1 MFNVSGGEVIII
13 LVLALVVLGPEKLPE
28 VLRKA
33 GKVYGDLRRLTTGFQ
48 EEFEETFKEPLR
60 EFRETANQARDMVNN
75 PLAGFKEDE
84 VIETSE
90 TSTDANVDADALPV
104 ASGSEPPYAPIVTAD
119 PSATDEPDTAFMPPP
134 VADAVLPTP
143 AAAAV
148 LAPPVAVP
156 LPPPAV
162 PLWTPPVGQERLD
175 PWAVDKAAD

>member
-33 GKVYGDLRRLTTGFQ
+33 GKIYGDLRRLTTGFQ

-84 VIETSE
+84 ATETSE
-90 TSTDANVDADALPV
+90 TTATSDAEPLPV
-104 ASGSEPPYAPIVTAD
+104 ATGSEPPYAPIVTAD
-119 PSATDEPDTAFMPPP
+119 PVAADPVADEPDAPFMPPP
-134 VADAVLPTP
+134 AVAALLPPP
-143 AAAAV
+143 AA
-148 LAPPVAVP
+148 P
-156 LPPPAV
+156 LPPPSA
-162 PLWTPPVGQERLD
+162 PLWTAPVGQERLD
-175 PWAVDKAAD
+175 PWAADKATD

>member
-33 GKVYGDLRRLTTGFQ
+33 GKVYGDLRRMTTGFQ

-60 EFRETANQARDMVNN
+60 EFRDTANQARDMVNN

-90 TSTDANVDADALPV
+90 TSEALPV
-104 ASGSEPPYAPIVTAD
+104 ASGSEPPYAPVVTAD
-119 PSATDEPDTAFMPPP
+119 PAVDEPVSPF
-134 VADAVLPTP
+134 
-143 AAAAV
+143 
-148 LAPPVAVP
+148 
-156 LPPPAV
+156 LPPPAGGAV
-162 PLWTPPVGQERLD
+162 LPPPTAQLPPPSAPLWTPPVGQERMD
-175 PWAVDKAAD
+175 PWAVDKATD

>member
-90 TSTDANVDADALPV
+90 TSDTAALPV
-104 ASGSEPPYAPIVTAD
+104 ASGSEPPYAPVVTAD
-119 PSATDEPDTAFMPPP
+119 PPANEPTSSFLPPP
-134 VADAVLPTP
+134 IGSAV
-143 AAAAV
+143 
-148 LAPPVAVP
+148 
-156 LPPPAV
+156 LPPPAALLPPPSV

-175 PWAVDKAAD
+175 PWAVEKAAD

>member
-90 TSTDANVDADALPV
+90 TSEALPV
-104 ASGSEPPYAPIVTAD
+104 ASGSDPPYAPVVTAD
-119 PSATDEPDTAFMPPP
+119 PSLDEPATPFLPQPT
-134 VADAVLPTP
+134 ADAVLPPPP
-143 AAAAV
+143 AAV
-148 LAPPVAVP
+148 T
-156 LPPPAV
+156 LPPPSA

-175 PWAVDKAAD
+175 PWAIDRATD

>member
-90 TSTDANVDADALPV
+90 TSESLPV
-104 ASGSEPPYAPIVTAD
+104 ASGSDPPYAPVVTAD
-119 PSATDEPDTAFMPPP
+119 PSLDEPATPFLPTAA
-134 VADAVLPTP
+134 ADAVLPP
-143 AAAAV
+143 PRAAV
-148 LAPPVAVP
+148 T
-156 LPPPAV
+156 LPPPSA

-175 PWAVDKAAD
+175 PWAIDRATD

>member
-33 GKVYGDLRRLTTGFQ
+33 GKVYGDLRRMTTGFQ

-90 TSTDANVDADALPV
+90 TADAAALPV
-104 ASGSEPPYAPIVTAD
+104 ASGSEPPYAPVVTAD
-119 PSATDEPDTAFMPPP
+119 AAGDEPASPFLPPP
-134 VADAVLPTP
+134 TAS
-143 AAAAV
+143 AV
-148 LAPPVAVP
+148 LAPPAAQ
-156 LPPPAV
+156 LPPPSA

-175 PWAVDKAAD
+175 PWAVDRATD

>member
-33 GKVYGDLRRLTTGFQ
+33 GKVYGDLRRMTTGFQ
-48 EEFEETFKEPLR
+48 EEFEDTFKEPLR

-90 TSTDANVDADALPV
+90 TSEALPV
-104 ASGSEPPYAPIVTAD
+104 ASGSEPPYAPVVIADPAVDEPASSFLPPPTAD
-119 PSATDEPDTAFMPPP
+119 TVLPPPSA
-134 VADAVLPTP
+134 
-143 AAAAV
+143 
-148 LAPPVAVP
+148 P
-156 LPPPAV
+156 LPPPSAA
-162 PLWTPPVGQERLD
+162 LWTPPVGQERLD
-175 PWAVDKAAD
+175 PWAIDRATD

>member
-33 GKVYGDLRRLTTGFQ
+33 GKVYGDLRRMTTGFQ

-90 TSTDANVDADALPV
+90 TSETADAEALPV
-104 ASGSEPPYAPIVTAD
+104 ASGSEPPYATVVTAD
-119 PSATDEPDTAFMPPP
+119 PVADDHAPFLPPP
-134 VADAVLPTP
+134 TASAV
-143 AAAAV
+143 
-148 LAPPVAVP
+148 
-156 LPPPAV
+156 LPPPAAQLPPPSA

-175 PWAVDKAAD
+175 PWAVDRATD

>member
-33 GKVYGDLRRLTTGFQ
+33 GKVYGDLRRMTTGFQ

-90 TSTDANVDADALPV
+90 TVSSEADAQALPV

-119 PSATDEPDTAFMPPP
+119 PPADEPDAAFMPPP
-134 VADAVLPTP
+134 AADAVLPPP
-143 AAAAV
+143 ASAV
-148 LAPPVAVP
+148 PSPPASAP
-156 LPPPAV
+156 LPPPAA
-162 PLWTPPVGQERLD
+162 PLWTPPIGQQRLD
-175 PWAVDKAAD
+175 PWAVEKAAD

>member
-90 TSTDANVDADALPV
+90 TSEALPV
-104 ASGSEPPYAPIVTAD
+104 ASGSDPPYAPVVTAD
-119 PSATDEPDTAFMPPP
+119 PAVDELASTNLAPPI
-134 VADAVLPTP
+134 ADAVLPPP
-143 AAAAV
+143 AA
-148 LAPPVAVP
+148 P
-156 LPPPAV
+156 LPPPSA

-175 PWAVDKAAD
+175 PWAIDRATD

>member
-84 VIETSE
+84 VIDTSE
-90 TSTDANVDADALPV
+90 TSEALPV
-104 ASGSEPPYAPIVTAD
+104 ASGSEPPYAPVVIADTAV
-119 PSATDEPDTAFMPPP
+119 DEPASAVLPPP
-134 VADAVLPTP
+134 IADAVLPPP
-143 AAAAV
+143 AAT
-148 LAPPVAVP
+148 LP
-156 LPPPAV
+156 LPPPSA
-162 PLWTPPVGQERLD
+162 PLWTPPVGQQRLD
-175 PWAVDKAAD
+175 PWAVDRAID

>member
-33 GKVYGDLRRLTTGFQ
+33 GKMYGDLRRLTNGFQ

-90 TSTDANVDADALPV
+90 TSAISDAEPFPI
-104 ASGSEPPYAPIVTAD
+104 ASGSEPPYAPVVTAD
-119 PSATDEPDTAFMPPP
+119 PAVDEPASPFLPPP
-134 VADAVLPTP
+134 NASAVLPPP
-143 AAAAV
+143 AD
-148 LAPPVAVP
+148 AVP
-156 LPPPAV
+156 LPPPSA

-175 PWAVDKAAD
+175 PWAVDRATD

>member
-1 MFNVSGGEVIII
+1 MFNVTGGEVIII

-33 GKVYGDLRRLTTGFQ
+33 GKLYGELRRVTTGFQ

-60 EFRETANQARDMVNN
+60 EFRDTANQARDMVNN

-90 TSTDANVDADALPV
+90 TSDVSDAEALPV
-104 ASGSEPPYAPIVTAD
+104 ASGSEPPYAPVVTAD
-119 PSATDEPDTAFMPPP
+119 PVVEEPASVNLPPP
-134 VADAVLPTP
+134 TAGAVLPPP
-143 AAAAV
+143 AA
-148 LAPPVAVP
+148 P
-156 LPPPAV
+156 LPPPSA

-175 PWAVDKAAD
+175 PWAVDRATD

>member
-33 GKVYGDLRRLTTGFQ
+33 GKVYGDLRRMTTGFQ
-48 EEFEETFKEPLR
+48 QEFEETFKEPLR

-75 PLAGFKEDE
+75 PLAGFKDDE

-90 TSTDANVDADALPV
+90 TSAAPDAEALPV
-104 ASGSEPPYAPIVTAD
+104 ATGSEPPYAPVVAAVPVVD
-119 PSATDEPDTAFMPPP
+119 QPSSAFLPPP
-134 VADAVLPTP
+134 AADAVLSPP
-143 AAAAV
+143 GV
-148 LAPPVAVP
+148 L
-156 LPPPAV
+156 LPPPSV

>member
-33 GKVYGDLRRLTTGFQ
+33 GKLYGDLRRVTTGFQ

-90 TSTDANVDADALPV
+90 TSETSATSDAEPLPV
-104 ASGSEPPYAPIVTAD
+104 ASGSEPPYAPVVTAD
-119 PSATDEPDTAFMPPP
+119 PAVDEHASPFLPPP
-134 VADAVLPTP
+134 TADAILPPP
-143 AAAAV
+143 AA
-148 LAPPVAVP
+148 P
-156 LPPPAV
+156 LPPPSA

-175 PWAVDKAAD
+175 PWAIDRATD